1 MGLFGNYAKPGSGI
15 PKDAP
20 PKRGLALFFDVL
32 SREFFEL
39 VKLNLLYLLFCV
51 PVVTIPAATTAMCR
65 VTLTMLRD
73 QNHFLW
79 HDFFSAFRR
88 EFKWSTLLG
97 LPLLALILLCDGA
110 LRFYGAAALTSPV
123 YGIPLFA
130 GGVLLLL
137 LLCAALYLFPMLA
150 LVDLPPRQAL
160 NNTLLLALL
169 CLPRNLL
176 ALAVIGALGF
186 LLAATLPMSLIY
198 LLLIGCSLTCLVACF
213 CAYGGI
219 RKHVL
224 R

>member
-1 MGLFGNYAKPGSGI
+1 MGLFGNYARPGPGI

-20 PKRGLALFFDVL
+20 PKKGLALFFDVL

-51 PVVTIPAATTAMCR
+51 PVFTIPAATTAMCR
-65 VTLTMLRD
+65 IALTMLRD
-73 QNHFLW
+73 RNHFLW
-79 HDFFSAFRR
+79 HDFFAAFKR

-97 LPLLALILLCDGA
+97 LPLLALILLCGGA
-110 LRFYGAAALTSPV
+110 LRFYAAAALSSPAWS
-123 YGIPLFA
+123 IPLLAA
-130 GGVLLLL
+130 GALLLL
-137 LLCAALYLFPMLA
+137 FLCAALYLFPMLA

-160 NNTLLLALL
+160 RNALLLALL

-176 ALAVIGALGF
+176 ALAVIGVLQ
-186 LLAATLPMSLIY
+186 LLLLATLPMSLIY
-198 LLLIGCSLTCLVACF
+198 LPLIGCSLSCLIACF

-219 RKHVL
+219 QKHVL

>member
-1 MGLFGNYAKPGSGI
+1 MGLFGNYAKPGPGI

-110 LRFYGAAALTSPV
+110 LRFYGAAALASPV

-198 LLLIGCSLTCLVACF
+198 LLLLSL
-213 CAYGGI
+213 I
-219 RKHVL
+219 HI
-224 R
+224 